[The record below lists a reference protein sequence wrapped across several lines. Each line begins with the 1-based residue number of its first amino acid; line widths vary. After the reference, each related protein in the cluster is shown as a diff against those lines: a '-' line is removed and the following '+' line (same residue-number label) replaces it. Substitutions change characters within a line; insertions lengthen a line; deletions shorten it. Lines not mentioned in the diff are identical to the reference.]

1 MKSRLSWLAIKA
13 TSIES
18 KWKKFAFINHRENR
32 WQSLTNYRAIRQ
44 KMTVKGRWSWRAP
57 VVKHEKPACP
67 RETGPRKGEE
77 KRKTGGGPR
86 LRPRTLDLVFCERNP
101 LLRRG
106 TPARLS
112 GISRACTRTRLPILV
127 LAYQPATTRNKG
139 TSEPRVEGEPKR
151 WKVARIFAAR
161 NIFCLQSGTLSSK
174 IREKRNENVIKS
186 VLILDRYIR

>member
-86 LRPRTLDLVFCERNP
+86 LRPRTLDFSAKEILFWDEGRRLVYQGSRGRARAHAYQSSCSRTNQQQQEIKERVNRAWKENRKGGRLLESLRLETSSVFDREPWAVRSERNE
-101 LLRRG
+101 
-106 TPARLS
+106 
-112 GISRACTRTRLPILV
+112 TRMSL
-127 LAYQPATTRNKG
+127 
-139 TSEPRVEGEPKR
+139 
-151 WKVARIFAAR
+151 KVF
-161 NIFCLQSGTLSSK
+161 LH
-174 IREKRNENVIKS
+174 
-186 VLILDRYIR
+186 